1 MSSIESGLDTHNMF
15 KIHRNGNLD
24 HMLVIMSVSG
34 VESSF
39 MYDFIQQL
47 KLLSS
52 SELLSLV
59 TCRRETH
66 AGHLTIS
73 PSWAPVTVK
82 RPLHIPYTSV
92 FTNFD
97 ISVQVFGISQPSSV
111 HPAGYRVTDWTTIS
125 ISSRLINQ

>member
-1 MSSIESGLDTHNMF
+1 MF

-24 HMLVIMSVSG
+24 HMLLIMSISG

-47 KLLSS
+47 KSLSS

-59 TCRRETH
+59 TCQRETH

-73 PSWAPVTVK
+73 PPWAPVAVK
-82 RPLHIPYTSV
+82 RRLH
-92 FTNFD
+92 N
-97 ISVQVFGISQPSSV
+97 GI
-111 HPAGYRVTDWTTIS
+111 H
-125 ISSRLINQ
+125 